1 MIYLYLLKHVSEM
14 GLRGRGVVGGY
25 TYLKHVSEMCL
36 RGRGVV
42 GGLFFMLN
50 GPNQLLGHI
59 IMEK

>member
-1 MIYLYLLKHVSEM
+1 M
-14 GLRGRGVVGGY
+14 GLRDRGVVGGY
-25 TYLKHVSEMCL
+25 TYLKHVSE

-42 GGLFFMLN
+42 GGLSFMLN